1 MYSLLW
7 AFFLCDNRR
16 IYNKHLLWP
25 NMYTTM
31 SRMPDA
37 PQESGDLGVVGKMG
51 LYTLPSV
58 GRQ

>member
-1 MYSLLW
+1 MLGLLL

-25 NMYTTM
+25 NMYTT

-37 PQESGDLGVVGKMG
+37 GDLGVVGKMG